1 MDVNEKG
8 VEASAATGI
17 SLVPL
22 TFEIPQVEIFLNRP
36 YLLFIVE
43 KPTQIFSF
51 AAIVNNPLATRK
63 RKNPK
68 TEV

>member
-22 TFEIPQVEIFLNRP
+22 TFEIPQVEMQGHRP
-36 YLLFIVE
+36 IPGGSEF
-43 KPTQIFSF
+43 
-51 AAIVNNPLATRK
+51 
-63 RKNPK
+63 
-68 TEV
+68 

>member
-22 TFEIPQVEIFLNRP
+22 SFDIPQVEIFFNRP
-36 YLLFIVE
+36 YLFFIVE
-43 KPTQIFSF
+43 KPTQLIDF
-51 AAIVNNPLATRK
+51 AAIVQNPLQGTI
-63 RKNPK
+63 
-68 TEV
+68 